1 MNDLKKTANILDKI
15 FHALSIAL
23 TVAIVGCSIGLG
35 IIALGLIFK
44 LDPAT
49 IGTGYDK
56 VELGILEFT
65 VAQGYTPDPW
75 FVLGLLAV
83 QIAVTLACLLIARPC
98 FKGIRQILEPM
109 TQGTVF
115 QTGISAI
122 LKKLAKLSLI
132 LCIVTNILNVVIL
145 VMHTFGYRIYD
156 LIISE
161 KITHLTIHA
170 NLDGTF
176 LIVSG
181 VLYLLSFIF
190 RYGEE
195 LQQLADETL

>member
-23 TVAIVGCSIGLG
+23 TVAIVGCLIGLG

-83 QIAVTLACLLIARPC
+83 QIAVTLACLLITRPC
-98 FKGIRQILEPM
+98 LKGVRQILAPM

-156 LIISE
+156 LILSE
-161 KITHLTIHA
+161 KITHLNIHI

-176 LIVSG
+176 LIVAG
-181 VLYLLSFIF
+181 VLYLLSFVF

>member
-115 QTGISAI
+115 QTGISTI
-122 LKKLAKLSLI
+122 LSAFS
-132 LCIVTNILNVVIL
+132 
-145 VMHTFGYRIYD
+145 R
-156 LIISE
+156 S
-161 KITHLTIHA
+161 
-170 NLDGTF
+170 
-176 LIVSG
+176 
-181 VLYLLSFIF
+181 
-190 RYGEE
+190 R
-195 LQQLADETL
+195 